1 MKRSGIWDEIKEN
14 DKKKALSG
22 QRKSTA
28 RTMLFQKEEVIPQ
41 NGKKLPVI
49 AEHVLPVIELRKTDE
64 EKGGRDEKRIL
75 SGKS

>member
-1 MKRSGIWDEIKEN
+1 
-14 DKKKALSG
+14 
-22 QRKSTA
+22 
-28 RTMLFQKEEVIPQ
+28 MLFQKEEVILQ

>member
-14 DKKKALSG
+14 DE
-22 QRKSTA
+22 QKSIVRTGKNTV

-49 AEHVLPVIELRKTDE
+49 AEHVRSVVESGKTVE

>member
-1 MKRSGIWDEIKEN
+1 MIS
-14 DKKKALSG
+14 KKALSG
-22 QRKSTA
+22 QGKSTA

-49 AEHVLPVIELRKTDE
+49 AEHVRSVIELRKTDE

>member
-1 MKRSGIWDEIKEN
+1 
-14 DKKKALSG
+14 
-22 QRKSTA
+22 
-28 RTMLFQKEEVIPQ
+28 MLFQKEEVTLR

-49 AEHVLPVIELRKTDE
+49 AEHVRSVVESGKTVE